1 MSESEAGW
9 TRWSLTRREML
20 GATAAALVL
29 PLLDARPLAALTERA
44 FAARVFTPAEFAM
57 VDELSN
63 IIIPDDEVS
72 PGARAAR
79 VAGEIDRRLADSL
92 DKRQQQAW
100 HDGLRAVNDLARE
113 MTGKTFM
120 QATAD
125 QRVEVLTRMESM
137 VDETP
142 GARRARRADP
152 KSPLGGFFRQLK
164 GSTARAYYTSKI
176 GIHQDQHY
184 KGNVYQTGEYAGF
197 DPT

>member
-1 MSESEAGW
+1 MSDERW
-9 TRWSLTRREML
+9 TMTRREML

-29 PLLDARPLAALTERA
+29 PLLSARPLAALTERA
-44 FAARVFTPAEFAM
+44 FAARFFTPAEFAM
-57 VDELSN
+57 VDELSDM
-63 IIIPDDEVS
+63 IIPTDEVS

-92 DKRQQQAW
+92 DTKQQQQW
-100 HDGLRAVNDLARE
+100 RDGLRAVNDLARE

-120 QATAD
+120 QGSAD
-125 QRVEVLTRMESM
+125 QRLEVLTRMASL

-152 KSPLGGFFRQLK
+152 KSALGGFFRQLK
-164 GSTARAYYTSKI
+164 SATARAYYTSKI

-184 KGNVYQTGEYAGF
+184 KGNVYQTGEYAGL

>member
-1 MSESEAGW
+1 MTDDRW
-9 TRWSLTRREML
+9 TMTRREML

-44 FAARVFTPAEFAM
+44 FAARFFTPAEFAM

-63 IIIPDDEVS
+63 IIIPDDDVS

-79 VAGEIDRRLADSL
+79 VAGEIDRRLADTIEAEP
-92 DKRQQQAW
+92 KQRW

-120 QATAD
+120 QATPD
-125 QRVEVLTRMESM
+125 QRVAVLTHMESL

-152 KSPLGGFFRQLK
+152 KSALGGFYRQLK
-164 GSTARAYYTSKI
+164 SSTARAYYTSKI

>member
-1 MSESEAGW
+1 MSDERW
-9 TRWSLTRREML
+9 TMTRREML

-29 PLLDARPLAALTERA
+29 PLLSARPLAALTERA
-44 FAARVFTPAEFAM
+44 FAARFFTPAEFAM
-57 VDELSN
+57 VDELSDM
-63 IIIPDDEVS
+63 IIPTDEVS

-92 DKRQQQAW
+92 DTKQQQQW
-100 HDGLRAVNDLARE
+100 RDGLRAVNDLARE

-120 QATAD
+120 QGSAD
-125 QRVEVLTRMESM
+125 QRLEVLTRMASL

-152 KSPLGGFFRQLK
+152 KSDLGGFFRQLK
-164 GSTARAYYTSKI
+164 SATARAYYTSKI

-184 KGNVYQTGEYAGF
+184 KGNVYQTGEYAGL

>member
-1 MSESEAGW
+1 MSDERW
-9 TRWSLTRREML
+9 TMTRREML
-20 GATAAALVL
+20 GASAAALVL
-29 PLLDARPLAALTERA
+29 PLLSARPLAALTERA
-44 FAARVFTPAEFAM
+44 FAARFFTPAEFAM
-57 VDELSN
+57 VDELSDM
-63 IIIPDDEVS
+63 IIPTDEVS

-92 DKRQQQAW
+92 DTKQQQQW
-100 HDGLRAVNDLARE
+100 RDGLRAVNDLARE
-113 MTGKTFM
+113 MTGGKTLM

-125 QRVEVLTRMESM
+125 QRLEVLTHMASL

-152 KSPLGGFFRQLK
+152 KSALGGFFRQLK
-164 GSTARAYYTSKI
+164 SATARAYYTSKI

>member
-1 MSESEAGW
+1 MSD
-9 TRWSLTRREML
+9 TRWTMTRREML
-20 GATAAALVL
+20 GASAAALVL
-29 PLLDARPLAALTERA
+29 PLLNARPLAALTERA
-44 FAARVFTPAEFAM
+44 FAARFFTPAEFAM
-57 VDELSN
+57 VDELSD
-63 IIIPDDEVS
+63 IIIPTDEVS

-120 QATAD
+120 QASAD
-125 QRVEVLTRMESM
+125 QRIAVLTRMESM

-142 GARRARRADP
+142 GSRRGRRADP
-152 KSPLGGFFRQLK
+152 KSALGGFFRQIK
-164 GSTARAYYTSKI
+164 GATTRAYYTSKI